1 MAIKMRIS
9 KGRDV
14 TCNACGNDGKQSVVM
29 FDMRLAVKGQ
39 NGLVLHLCDRCVSEL
54 MDKTLK
60 ARCMVDGMVKTPQ
73 QMRVING
80 RKQAEMR
87 IREKENEE
95 RINKLKEMHKGDGD

>member
-1 MAIKMRIS
+1 
-9 KGRDV
+9 
-14 TCNACGNDGKQSVVM
+14 M

-39 NGLVLHLCDRCVSEL
+39 SVIVLHLCDRCVSEM

-60 ARCMVDGMVKTPQ
+60 ARCMVDGMIKSPQ

-87 IREKENEE
+87 TREKEIEKVKE
-95 RINKLKEMHKGDGD
+95 RYKGDGD

>member
-1 MAIKMRIS
+1 MRIS
-9 KGRDV
+9 KDREDA
-14 TCNACGNDGKQSVVM
+14 CNACGNDGKQSVVM

-39 NGLVLHLCDRCVSEL
+39 NGLILHLCDRCVSEM

-60 ARCMVDGMVKTPQ
+60 ARCMVDGMIKSPQ

-87 IREKENEE
+87 IREKEME
-95 RINKLKEMHKGDGD
+95 KAKEMYKGDGD

>member
-9 KGRDV
+9 KDKEAV
-14 TCNACGNDGKQSVVM
+14 CNACGNDGKQSVVM

-39 NGLVLHLCDRCVSEL
+39 SAIVLHLCDRCVSEI

>member
-9 KGRDV
+9 KDKDN
-14 TCNACGNDGKQSVVM
+14 TCNACGNDGKQSVAM

-39 NGLVLHLCDRCVSEL
+39 NGLILHLCDRCVSEM

-60 ARCMVDGMVKTPQ
+60 ARCMVDGMVKSPQ

-87 IREKENEE
+87 TREKEIEKAKE
-95 RINKLKEMHKGDGD
+95 RYKGDGD

>member
-9 KGRDV
+9 KDRAA

-29 FDMRLAVKGQ
+29 FDMRLTIKGQ
-39 NGLVLHLCDRCVSEL
+39 SALVLHLCDRCVSEM

-60 ARCMVDGMVKTPQ
+60 ARCIVDGMVKSPQ

-87 IREKENEE
+87 VREKAEAEE
-95 RINKLKEMHKGDGD
+95 LKRLKEVYGQDE

>member
-9 KGRDV
+9 KDRDV
-14 TCNACGNDGKQSVVM
+14 TCNACGNDGKQSVII
-29 FDMRLAVKGQ
+29 FDMRLAIKGQ
-39 NGLVLHLCDRCVSEL
+39 NGLVLHLCDRCVSEM

-60 ARCMVDGMVKTPQ
+60 ARCMVDGMIKTPQ

-87 IREKENEE
+87 TREKEIEKAKE
-95 RINKLKEMHKGDGD
+95 RYKGDGD